1 MPRVHRCKIDG
12 EKKGRGERKKEKREK
27 KEKKSIYAS
36 NAFSRLKDRK
46 KVEKLLYRIE
56 DRRRRW
62 SVRLSVDYLRGQR
75 HEAFHRLGDAMSA
88 HAMCVTGVQ
97 TGVRKDTRWNDALD
111 SMQFISR
118 SFSRQNILRK
128 NDECCMSVASIY
140 HCETRRVPL
149 RSSTSNVGHLV
160 LFVLFLLLLLL
171 LLLLLSTDLSIR
183 FRPWQRAS
191 PSRENTIHHSFLPN
205 RRYRSMNT
213 RSSRLCD
220 STTP

>member
-1 MPRVHRCKIDG
+1 MQSSQCQEFIDAKSTVKRK
-12 EKKGRGERKKEKREK
+12 EEERERKK
-27 KEKKSIYAS
+27 KEKKKKKNLST
-36 NAFSRLKDRK
+36 RLMHSHGWK
-46 KVEKLLYRIE
+46 IE
-56 DRRRRW
+56 RRRW

-128 NDECCMSVASIY
+128 NDGCCMSVASIY

-160 LFVLFLLLLLL
+160 LFVLFLLL